1 MPKLAFTNWHSYA
14 AGDVSIPT
22 TILCGLTNQ
31 GQAFAGL
38 DVLLW
43 GPALEERLIEPSPG
57 IVIRTSHDFKT
68 RDEWSGDLQPFE
80 FEVNQEE
87 TDQQTQINGYRYEFP
102 EIAFPEGFIQVLY
115 PETAALLGIMGKRME
130 KFYHPHISFQFTF
143 TGRSVGD
150 SRVEPNMG

>member
-1 MPKLAFTNWHSYA
+1 MG
-14 AGDVSIPT
+14 AGSRRAVM
-22 TILCGLTNQ
+22 
-31 GQAFAGL
+31 
-38 DVLLW
+38 
-43 GPALEERLIEPSPG
+43 EPSPG

-115 PETAALLGIMGKRME
+115 PETTGLLGIMGKRM
-130 KFYHPHISFQFTF
+130 KNFIIPTY
-143 TGRSVGD
+143 RSSLRLQGEAWAI
-150 SRVEPNMG
+150 RE